1 MSTQGNSG
9 GGYGAITSASSKHVH
24 NKIQRSGDLLTMD
37 NEEEEALLVCEE
49 EHPVNTHSS
58 GVYNGTET
66 NGNQNTEDRLKI
78 PICSSDD
85 ESDLDVRMELDD
97 SVRISN
103 TDTIIHLLKGNLGT
117 GILAMP
123 DAIKNSGLLVGNIGL
138 VFMAYVCIHCMH
150 LLVENSQVLCRR
162 TNSPYLAYADVAEKC
177 FATSSSERLKKWSK
191 SARLIVNV
199 FLCITQLGF
208 CCVYFVFVAQNI
220 QQVFD
225 HYFGKVDYHVYMA
238 VILVPQLLLCG
249 IRNLRY
255 LSPFSML
262 ANLLQFIA
270 LGCIFYY
277 LLQDL
282 PYTWER
288 KSFASWQQLPLYFGT
303 AIYTFEGIGVI
314 LPLENQMRT
323 PKDMKGWNGVLNTGM
338 VIVACLLIAVGFFG
352 YLKFGDAV
360 AGSITLNLPVDE
372 FLAQLVKVMMSL
384 SVFFTYALQFYVPIT
399 VMGPYLQTKVSPE
412 NYVKAEYVLR
422 VVLVLLTF
430 GMAAA
435 IPRLDLFISLVG
447 AASSSFLALL
457 APAIIDSVTN
467 WDTISRFRLWKNVA
481 VFIFGLVGFI
491 AGTFVSLL
499 NIIKYF
505 SEGGE

>member
-1 MSTQGNSG
+1 MSIQGNSG
-9 GGYGAITSASSKHVH
+9 GGYGAIATASSKHVH
-24 NKIQRSGDLLTMD
+24 NRVKRSGGDLLTMD
-37 NEEEEALLVCEE
+37 NEEGEPLLIEQDD
-49 EHPVNTHSS
+49 HPVNTHSAGS
-58 GVYNGTET
+58 YNGNEVVH
-66 NGNQNTEDRLKI
+66 NSSEDRLKI

-85 ESDLDVRMELDD
+85 ESDLEVRTELDD

-123 DAIKNSGLLVGNIGL
+123 DAIKNSGLVVGNVGL
-138 VFMAYVCIHCMH
+138 VLMAYVCIHCMH

-177 FATSSSERLKKWSK
+177 FATSSSERLRKFSLK
-191 SARLIVNV
+191 ARRIVDV

-208 CCVYFVFVAQNI
+208 CCVYFVFIAQNI

-225 HYFGKVDYHVYMA
+225 HYFGKLDYHVYMA

-255 LSPFSML
+255 LAPFSML

-277 LLQDL
+277 LVQDL

-288 KSFASWQQLPLYFGT
+288 KAFSSWQQLPLYFGT

-314 LPLENQMRT
+314 LPLENQMKT

-338 VIVACLLIAVGFFG
+338 VIVSCLLIAVGFFG

-372 FLAQLVKVMMSL
+372 LLAQLVKVMMSL

-399 VMGPYLQTKVSPE
+399 VMGPYLHSRVSPE
-412 NYVKAEYVLR
+412 NYLKSEYLLR
-422 VVLVLLTF
+422 LVLVLFTF
-430 GMAAA
+430 GLAAA

-447 AASSSFLALL
+447 AVSSSTLALL
-457 APAIIDSVTN
+457 APTVIDSVTN
-467 WDTISRFRLWKNVA
+467 WDDISRFRLIKNVS
-481 VFIFGLVGFI
+481 VFIFGFLGFI
-491 AGTFVSLL
+491 AGTFVSLM

-505 SEGGE
+505 SEGGV

>member
-1 MSTQGNSG
+1 M
-9 GGYGAITSASSKHVH
+9 
-24 NKIQRSGDLLTMD
+24 TMD
-37 NEEEEALLVCEE
+37 NEEEEALLVVEE
-49 EHPVNTHSS
+49 EHPVNSHSS
-58 GVYNGTET
+58 GTYKGTEA
-66 NGNQNTEDRLKI
+66 NQNISEDRLKI

-85 ESDLDVRMELDD
+85 ESDLDVRTELDD

-150 LLVENSQVLCRR
+150 LLVENSQILCRR
-162 TNSPYLAYADVAEKC
+162 TNSPYLAYSDVAEKC
-177 FATSSSERLKKWSK
+177 FATSSSERLRKWSK
-191 SARLIVNV
+191 TARLVVNV

-238 VILVPQLLLCG
+238 VILIPQLALCG
-249 IRNLRY
+249 IRNLKY

-288 KSFASWQQLPLYFGT
+288 KAFASWQQLPLYFGT

-314 LPLENQMRT
+314 LPLENQMKT

-412 NYVKAEYVLR
+412 NYLKSEYLLR

-447 AASSSFLALL
+447 AVSSSTLALL
-457 APAIIDSVTN
+457 APAVIDTVTN
-467 WDTISRFRLWKNVA
+467 WDTMSRFRIWKNVA
-481 VFIFGLVGFI
+481 VFIFGFVGFI
-491 AGTFVSLL
+491 AGTFVSVL
-499 NIIKYF
+499 NIVKYF
-505 SEGGE
+505 NEGGE

>member
-1 MSTQGNSG
+1 
-9 GGYGAITSASSKHVH
+9 
-24 NKIQRSGDLLTMD
+24 MD
-37 NEEEEALLVCEE
+37 NEEEEALLVVEE
-49 EHPVNTHSS
+49 EHPVNSHSS
-58 GVYNGTET
+58 GTKHGSEP
-66 NGNQNTEDRLKI
+66 NQNISEDRLKI
-78 PICSSDD
+78 PICSSGD
-85 ESDLDVRMELDD
+85 ESDLDVRIELDD

-150 LLVENSQVLCRR
+150 LLVENSQILCRR

-177 FATSSSERLKKWSK
+177 FATSSSERLRKWSK
-191 SARLIVNV
+191 KARFTVNI

-238 VILVPQLLLCG
+238 VILGPQLLLCG
-249 IRNLRY
+249 IRNLKY

-288 KSFASWQQLPLYFGT
+288 KAFASWQQLPLYFGT

-314 LPLENQMRT
+314 LPLENQMKT

-372 FLAQLVKVMMSL
+372 FLAQLTKVMMSL

-399 VMGPYLQTKVSPE
+399 VMGPYLATKVSPE
-412 NYVKAEYVLR
+412 NYVKSEYLLR
-422 VVLVLLTF
+422 LVLVLLTF
-430 GMAAA
+430 GLAAA

-447 AASSSFLALL
+447 AVSSSTLALL
-457 APAIIDSVTN
+457 APAVIDSVTN
-467 WDTISRFRLWKNVA
+467 WETMSRSRLWKNVF
-481 VFIFGLVGFI
+481 VFIFGFVGFI
-491 AGTFVSLL
+491 AGTFVSVL
-499 NIIKYF
+499 NIVKYF
-505 SEGGE
+505 NEGGE